1 MASHVRKKLAGVLGV
16 LTQHSYHRD
25 IPYGQ
30 VGILLT
36 FLGDLPL
43 LASGSASLSIGFCPM
58 SASVSLQA
66 MTICYC

>member
-1 MASHVRKKLAGVLGV
+1 VFTRNP
-16 LTQHSYHRD
+16 YHRD

-43 LASGSASLSIGFCPM
+43 LVNGSESLSIVSC
-58 SASVSLQA
+58 ASYVGKRHRRCFILSRL
-66 MTICYC
+66 TIRGR